1 MKASELKALSL
12 DELGGKLADLREE
25 LFNLRFQHATGQ
37 LDNPMRLGDIRK
49 DIARALTILRE
60 KEAAQ

>member
-1 MKASELKALSL
+1 MKASELKALSSA
-12 DELGGKLADLREE
+12 ELGGKLADLHEE
-25 LFNLRFQHATGQ
+25 LFNLRLQHATSQ
-37 LDNPMRLGDIRK
+37 LDNPMRLGEVRK